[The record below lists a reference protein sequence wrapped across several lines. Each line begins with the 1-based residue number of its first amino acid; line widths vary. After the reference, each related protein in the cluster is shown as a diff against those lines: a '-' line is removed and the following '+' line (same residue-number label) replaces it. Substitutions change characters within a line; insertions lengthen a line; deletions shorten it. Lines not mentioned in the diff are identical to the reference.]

1 MLQYPQVPY
10 FVLVIMVARIYKSE
24 FHLQFSRESYKSIKE
39 TMMTR
44 PELDAFKRPVQ
55 DMNPKGFGYT
65 EFVLVEE
72 LIEQNFVQ
80 NNQLLIKVLAQPV

>member
-1 MLQYPQVPY
+1 
-10 FVLVIMVARIYKSE
+10 
-24 FHLQFSRESYKSIKE
+24 
-39 TMMTR
+39 MMTR